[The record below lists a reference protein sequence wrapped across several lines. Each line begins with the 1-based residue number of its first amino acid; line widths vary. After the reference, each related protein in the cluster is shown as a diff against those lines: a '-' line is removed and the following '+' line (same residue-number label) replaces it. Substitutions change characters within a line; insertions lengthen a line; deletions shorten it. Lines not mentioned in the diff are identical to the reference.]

1 MKRLKVYDRS
11 RSTTDWQCPRKRYL
25 QYEYK
30 GRGIVPESTAIE
42 LFLGTTIHD
51 GLAAIAQGVDIE
63 RIAEAAVTQIKETLS
78 GDGTEEEVT
87 FALEQAALVEGMLRG
102 FFKHSWPKLMERY
115 PKILAIEQEMTYEHN
130 GLTFMSKPDLVVAN
144 EDESEIV
151 YVEYKSTSS
160 KKDSWVNSWGYAVQL
175 HSTIR
180 AIESSLG
187 KKVTG
192 VIVQGL
198 YKGFESY
205 GKQSSPFCY
214 LYYRPANPPFIKED
228 VAYEFKAGLK
238 RYPTWEREGGVKTW
252 VENMPVH
259 ILADQF
265 PQTPMIFIKD
275 DLIDRFFAQRTAREL
290 EIDMAMQ
297 MLDAHEDDEEH
308 VTSILD
314 TAFEQKFDQCYPYFG
329 KPCSYRNICHGGITD
344 PLSQGYSL
352 RESHHALEA
361 EAHKKEDELKD
372 GTTEEIVIQE
382 G

>member
-1 MKRLKVYDRS
+1 MGRRLKVYDRS
-11 RSTTDWQCPRKRYL
+11 RSTTDWQCQRRRYL
-25 QYEYK
+25 QYELY
-30 GRGIVPESTAIE
+30 GRGVVPGSTAIE
-42 LFLGTTIHD
+42 LFLGTVIHD
-51 GLAAIAQGVDIE
+51 GLAAIAHNATIDE
-63 RIAEAAVTQIKETLS
+63 IAVKANEQILGTLS
-78 GDGTEEEVT
+78 GDGTEDEVNY
-87 FALEQAALVEGMLRG
+87 AQEQAALVEGMLRG
-102 FFKHSWPKLMERY
+102 FYKHAWPKLIATY
-115 PKILAIEQEMTYEHN
+115 PKILAIEQEMTYEHD
-130 GLTFMSKPDLVVAN
+130 GLTFMSKPDLVLAN
-144 EDESEIV
+144 ADESEIV

-214 LYYRPANPPFIKED
+214 LYFRPANPPFVKEE

-238 RYPTWEREGGVKTW
+238 RYPTWEREGGVKAW
-252 VENMPVH
+252 VDNMPTH

-265 PQTPMIFIKD
+265 PQTPMIFIKE
-275 DLIDRFFAQRTAREL
+275 DLIDNFFAQRSAREQ
-290 EIDMAMQ
+290 EIDLAMQ
-297 MLDAHEDDEEH
+297 MIEMHEGDEEM
-308 VTSILD
+308 TASILN

-329 KPCSYRNICHGGITD
+329 KPCSYRDICHGSITD
-344 PLSQGYSL
+344 PLNQGYTI

-361 EAHKKEDELKD
+361 EAHKKEDELP
-372 GTTEEIVIQE
+372 EAVNQ
-382 G
+382 